1 MADRADREGR
11 WTSDDRI
18 RLLEEDVDQLHAI
31 IAKQE
36 AGFASERAEWHSD
49 LGRLKGSLIGILVM
63 LATAA
68 VMLAANL
75 AVR

>member
-1 MADRADREGR
+1 MADRSDREGR
-11 WTSDDRI
+11 WTPDDRI
-18 RLLEEDVDQLHAI
+18 RLLEEDVDRLHAI
-31 IAKQE
+31 IDQQQ
-36 AGFASERAEWHSD
+36 AGFASERAEWHAD
-49 LGRLKGSLIGILVM
+49 LGKLKGSLIGILVM